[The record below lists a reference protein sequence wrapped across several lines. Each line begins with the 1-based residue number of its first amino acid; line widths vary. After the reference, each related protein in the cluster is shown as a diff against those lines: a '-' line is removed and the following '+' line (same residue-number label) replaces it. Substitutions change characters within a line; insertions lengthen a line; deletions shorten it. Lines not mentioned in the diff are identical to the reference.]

1 MIDKNLTFEDIAKLL
16 TPAINCNDEAFEF
29 RWLKLLEPEQQ
40 RILINTNHE
49 MDMIRVTFPFGT
61 ETGRGR
67 IWLKR
72 VYRKIDKHDISK
84 LLEIALYLSQKTDLP
99 IKSCTRINSMISQ
112 SIPMEQLLNLVSED
126 ELN

>member
-29 RWLKLLEPEQQ
+29 RWLKQLEPTQP
-40 RILINTNHE
+40 RIFIDTTPQK
-49 MDMIRVTFPFGT
+49 DMIRCSFPFGT

-72 VYRKIDKHDISK
+72 VYRTIDKHDISK
-84 LLEIALYLSQKTDLP
+84 LLEIALYLSQKTGLP
-99 IKSCTRINSMISQ
+99 IKSGATINNMISQ